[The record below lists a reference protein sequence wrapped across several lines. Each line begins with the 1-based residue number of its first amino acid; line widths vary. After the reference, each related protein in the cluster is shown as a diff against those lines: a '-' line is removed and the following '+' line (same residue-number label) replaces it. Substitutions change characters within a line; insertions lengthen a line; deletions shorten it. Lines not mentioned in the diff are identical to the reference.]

1 MKLIKLAEVKEI
13 TGLGRSTIYNFIKDG
28 IFPKQVELGPRAV
41 AWVEEEIF
49 DWVEERVLA
58 RDETD

>member
-13 TGLGRSTIYNFIKDG
+13 TGLGRSTIYSFIKEG

-49 DWVEERVLA
+49 EWVEERIA
-58 RDETD
+58 ERDKVA

>member
-41 AWVEEEIF
+41 AWVEEE
-49 DWVEERVLA
+49 VLEWIEGKISA
-58 RDETD
+58 RDNAA